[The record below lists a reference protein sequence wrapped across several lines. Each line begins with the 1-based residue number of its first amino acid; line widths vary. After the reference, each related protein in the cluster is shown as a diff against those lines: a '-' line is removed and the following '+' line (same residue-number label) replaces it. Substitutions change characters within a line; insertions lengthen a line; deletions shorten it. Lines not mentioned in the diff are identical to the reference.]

1 MIKSK
6 IINNV
11 NKVVNSVITTN
22 KPLRKKG
29 LRNGSITKNK
39 KKYVRIFDL
48 SRYSNGELVN
58 ALYSKKWNNDR
69 TKYIIEINN
78 LLDERIQN
86 GKCTKYEIDN
96 LKYLANI
103 KKHKI
108 VKSIINN
115 NTTTTTT
122 TTTPGNNSL
131 VDIKYRINQ
140 LTKEIFRLT
149 GVKFQKLNRT
159 NNDSDKAHVFYDQI
173 FASLHCIYNMLNAKD
188 NSKHSR
194 YNMLTAETQAGKTGV
209 VRNIIYLIETYP
221 ELKKYL
227 NLDFGSSLLITPMCD
242 NANKDQLKIDIS
254 HGECRQDNQK
264 LLKRNGIMHNPDLI
278 RWSRKNRVGKLNNCI
293 IFIDESHLASN
304 VNSAMNSF
312 LQKNGINLNGSTN
325 LSKNNIFLFT
335 ISATP
340 YEEHIGNLLY
350 RKKNTIELSHGP
362 NYKGLKYFLDN
373 NLLRQSFDLSTTE
386 GENNFKNEVESFN
399 HKIGYYI
406 VRINRNTNTD
416 NLIPA
421 GFSTLTYYEKD
432 KEVIN
437 DTLKLNPD
445 APTIIFIKEKMK
457 QSYQLDKSNIVMLFD
472 RSTANDSSYRTSFIV
487 QSFAGRSCGY
497 HNYRFIIYTEI
508 NHVKLHLDY
517 LKNKHHVPRCKRVRK
532 DKKYSFKNNENSQL
546 SSYSDQNNSS
556 YVSSFPM
563 KIGYN
568 TPNEGYVVL
577 KSNTITMYLDYKK
590 NLILSKKSIVETEF
604 LKDYIEDYVVV
615 SDIKTPCNNL
625 LDAQNALESYCK
637 IVSSKT
643 TVDDVK
649 TKNGEKFIDLL
660 KFNF

>member
-1 MIKSK
+1 MANSTNIK
-6 IINNV
+6 NP
-11 NKVVNSVITTN
+11 VI
-22 KPLRKKG
+22 KQKSM
-29 LRNGSITKNK
+29 RNGSTTKNK

-48 SRYSNGELVN
+48 SRYSTEELVN
-58 ALYSKKWNNDR
+58 ALFSKKWNTDR
-69 TKYIIEINN
+69 TKFIEEINITLN
-78 LLDERIQN
+78 QRIQN
-86 GKCTKYEIDN
+86 GKCTKYEVDN

-108 VKSIINN
+108 VKSIITN

-122 TTTPGNNSL
+122 TTIPVNNSL
-131 VDIKYRINQ
+131 VEIKYRINQ
-140 LTKEIFRLT
+140 LTKEIFRIT

-159 NNDSDKAHVFYDQI
+159 NNELDKAHVFYDQI
-173 FASLHCIYNMLNAKD
+173 FASLYCIYNMLNAKD
-188 NSKHSR
+188 NSKYSR

-209 VRNIIYLIETYP
+209 VRNVIYLLETYSG
-221 ELKKYL
+221 LRNYL
-227 NLDFGSSLLITPMCD
+227 NLDFGGSLLITPMCD
-242 NANKDQLKIDIS
+242 NANKEQLKIDIS

-264 LLKRNGIMHNPDLI
+264 LLKRKGIMHNPDLLH
-278 RWSRKNRVGKLNNCI
+278 WSRKHKVGNLSNCI
-293 IFIDESHLASN
+293 IFIDESHLASK
-304 VNSAMNSF
+304 VDSAMNSF

-325 LSKNNIFLFT
+325 LSKKNVFLFT

-340 YEEHIGNLLY
+340 YEEHVGNLIY

-373 NLLRQSFDLSTTE
+373 GLLRQSFDLSTTE
-386 GENNFKNEVESFN
+386 GENNFKNEAESFN

-406 VRINRNTNTD
+406 VRINKNTNTD
-416 NLIPA
+416 NLIPK

-432 KEVIN
+432 KTVIN
-437 DTLKLNPD
+437 DVLKTTPD

-472 RSTANDSSYRTSFIV
+472 RTTANDSSYRTSFIV

-508 NHVKLHLDY
+508 EHVKLHLDY

-532 DKKYSFKNNENSQL
+532 DKKYSFKNTETSQP

-556 YVSSFPM
+556 YVSSFPL
-563 KIGYN
+563 KIGYK

-577 KSNTITMYLDYKK
+577 NNNPITIYLDYKRNLVLPK
-590 NLILSKKSIVETEF
+590 NSKVETES
-604 LKDYIEDYVVV
+604 LSSYIENFVVH
-615 SDIKTPCNNL
+615 SDIKVPCNNFV
-625 LDAQNALESYCK
+625 DAENALLSYCK
-637 IVSSKT
+637 IISPKT
-643 TVDDVK
+643 TIDDIK